1 MTDLSVWLFLVLAV
15 VYLIL
20 KFLNLSEQPR
30 NPKLFFN
37 KSDTDN
43 FVDEVLKLCPV
54 FHKP

>member
-1 MTDLSVWLFLVLAV
+1 MWLFLVLAV

-20 KFLNLSEQPR
+20 KFLNLNEQPR
-30 NPKLFFN
+30 TPKLFFN
-37 KSDTDN
+37 KTDN